1 MHLFDFSAKDWSF
14 VKITSIC
21 RKLDIYI
28 FKLSSMSNFK
38 HDYQYSWWHSLYWHV
53 CAGHKELVKNSL
65 SLGRICNKIKSLHG
79 LCVKFSIS
87 ILPSVP
93 TQTFCYTMHHMP
105 KNYCSQ
111 HMIWKCVH
119 LISSQSFSDSY
130 LNVLVN
136 MGTSGFFVFTCFLF
150 KVYCVC
156 WG

>member
-1 MHLFDFSAKDWSF
+1 M
-14 VKITSIC
+14 TT
-21 RKLDIYI
+21 
-28 FKLSSMSNFK
+28 N
-38 HDYQYSWWHSLYWHV
+38 SWWHSLYWHV

-111 HMIWKCVH
+111 HMIWKSVH

-150 KVYCVC
+150 KFIVFAEVNCLYQNKNKKTFLSVPRNVFTN
-156 WG
+156 WSDQ